1 MLSEEGEEREA
12 ATRTRLRELESKFR
26 SLEDKRRALIDE
38 MRRLS
43 GEQKALYDRRQ
54 APQAEVEQMYA
65 EHGELGHRLVAT
77 RKALEAARR
86 HLEAAVAGLR
96 ELRAG
101 FPPTDR
107 LRPAQ
112 LKREIAEME
121 HRQQTSVLSLDDE
134 KALILRLRER
144 TKELKEAEARVAV
157 VAEHERLRKE
167 AEGRVT
173 ACRGEV
179 DRLVLEL
186 TTTRKE
192 RDAKMEA
199 IRARLV
205 DAGGVVAELRAKGKA
220 RAAVM
225 EQIDRVSGEMAG
237 VDREAHQLIG
247 ESRARREEARRTM
260 RTYSRSAHRT
270 TEDMIAS
277 AAEAN
282 LEELLKRG
290 KVTLGG

>member
-1 MLSEEGEEREA
+1 MLSEEEEEREA
-12 ATRTRLRELESKFR
+12 TTRSRLRELEAKFR
-26 SLEDKRRALIDE
+26 SLEEKRRTLIDD

-43 GEQKALYDRRQ
+43 AEQKALYDRRQ
-54 APQAEVEQMYA
+54 APQAEVELLYA
-65 EHGELGHRLVAT
+65 EHGELGQKLVAN
-77 RKALEAARR
+77 RKSIEAARR
-86 HLEAAVAGLR
+86 HLDAAVAGLR

-134 KALILRLRER
+134 KALIFRLRER

-167 AEGRVT
+167 AEGRVA

-179 DRLVLEL
+179 DRLVQEL
-186 TTTRKE
+186 NATRKE

-199 IRARLV
+199 VHARLQN
-205 DAGGVVAELRAKGKA
+205 AGGVVAELRAKGKA

-225 EQIDRVSGEMAG
+225 EQIDRLSGEMAG
-237 VDREAHQLIG
+237 VDREAHQLMG

-260 RTYSRSAHRT
+260 RTYSRAAHRT

-277 AAEAN
+277 TAEAQ